1 MLLIKSNADLIELIN
16 AELPQYQCG
25 RCDTPGCKPYAK
37 AIVEGSPHNR
47 CVPGGEETLLK
58 IQAITKREI
67 LQLDEGYGPALET
80 QIANIVEE
88 DCIGCK
94 KCIDACPVDAI
105 VGAANLMHAVI
116 TDICTGCELCI
127 EPCPVDCIALLSIE
141 SDQSKI
147 TRHDS
152 EKFFNLKLSLEDKSA
167 GKKKLNKNIKLN
179 LELGDL
185 VNAKINQRNINQDD
199 ALKRLQTEILESQK
213 LEKLLDASELEG
225 LINKLN

>member
-1 MLLIKSNADLIELIN
+1 MQDLIELIN

-37 AIVEGSPHNR
+37 AIAEGSPYNR

-58 IQAITKREI
+58 IQAITNRET
-67 LQLDEGYGPALET
+67 LKLDDQYGPALEP
-80 QIANIVEE
+80 QIASIVEE

-116 TDICTGCELCI
+116 SDLCTGCELCI
-127 EPCPVDCIALLSIE
+127 EPCPVDCIELVSIE
-141 SDQSKI
+141 SNQSKI
-147 TRHDS
+147 IRQTS
-152 EKFFNLKLSLEDKSA
+152 EKFFNLKASLEDELA
-167 GKKKLNKNIKLN
+167 GKTKLNKNIKLN
-179 LELGDL
+179 LELGNL
-185 VNAKINQRNINQDD
+185 VNAKIDQRNINQND

-213 LEKLLDASELEG
+213 LEKLLDSSELEE
-225 LINKLN
+225 LIGKLN